1 MLHSSFAECGSL
13 RLVTGTAANDNGGQ
27 LGRAGHFEEMGGRG
41 STATALSL
49 SCMRFLLSPHPD
61 GTAVPSVAGF
71 GRLYHAPM
79 FPLPKS
85 PGTGCN
91 ELTCSRRV

>member
-27 LGRAGHFEEMGGRG
+27 LGRAGQFEEMGGRG

-49 SCMRFLLSPHPD
+49 SCMRFLLSPHPS
-61 GTAVPSVAGF
+61 AVPSVAGF

-79 FPLPKS
+79 CTLPTS
-85 PGTGCN
+85 PGIGCN